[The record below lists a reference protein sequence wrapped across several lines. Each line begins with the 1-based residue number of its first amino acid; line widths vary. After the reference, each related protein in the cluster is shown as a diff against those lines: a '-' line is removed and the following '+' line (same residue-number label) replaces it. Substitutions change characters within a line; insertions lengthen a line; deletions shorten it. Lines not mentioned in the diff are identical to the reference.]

1 MQNMFGVLHTL
12 KKKKKSINNF
22 YIAKSFPYNA
32 CNFSTINH
40 YVITRTEFFC
50 WILFQ
55 IFQKEKY
62 HHMYHTLTNPFPT
75 TSLQKVVKVVASV

>member
-1 MQNMFGVLHTL
+1 MFGVLHTS
-12 KKKKKSINNF
+12 KKKIYICIIYF
-22 YIAKSFPYNA
+22 YIAKSFPYNG

-40 YVITRTEFFC
+40 YVIIRTEFFC

-55 IFQKEKY
+55 FFQKEKY
-62 HHMYHTLTNPFPT
+62 HHMHHTLTNPFPT